1 MIKKYFELPVAQD
14 LIVRGDI
21 YNIPNSEKQ
30 PIIIVTHGFKAY
42 REWGFFPYM
51 AEQYA
56 ESGMIV
62 LNIDFSLNG
71 VIDPVKGTFDIDKFR
86 AITVTQEI
94 ADLNA
99 VIDNLNQILAENE
112 IENWNGEIYLYGH
125 SLGGAV
131 SIITASKRKDIS
143 KVVTWGSIGDID
155 RNTDRQK
162 ADWRAKGVMEFENRI
177 TGQILYLDVE
187 YLEDKLR
194 NKSDYD
200 LEKCA
205 SELTMPLLVVHGD
218 KDFTV
223 RMGDAERLHNSA
235 PNSELA
241 IINKCNHTF
250 NCRHPFTGTNEI
262 LEETINTT
270 IGFLQK

>member
-1 MIKKYFELPVAQD
+1 MTKDFFKISVGND
-14 LIVRGDI
+14 LKVSGDL
-21 YNIPNSEKQ
+21 YTSSTDKQ
-30 PIIIVTHGFKAY
+30 PVIIVTHGFKAY

-51 AEQYA
+51 AEQFA
-56 ESGMIV
+56 NAGMIV

-71 VIDPVKGTFDIDKFR
+71 IVDPVKGIFNVDKFR
-86 AITVTQEI
+86 AITVSQEI

-99 VIDNLNQILAENE
+99 VIENLETILSERE
-112 IENWNGEIYLYGH
+112 IDNWNGELYLYGH

-131 SIITASKRKDIS
+131 SIITSSKRKDIT

-162 ADWRAKGVMEFENRI
+162 ADWRAKGVMEFDNRI

-194 NKSDYD
+194 NKSEYD

-205 SELTMPLLVVHGD
+205 SELDIPLLVLHGD

-223 RMGDAERLHNSA
+223 RTGEAEMLHNSA

-241 IINKCNHTF
+241 IINKANHTF
-250 NCRHPFTGTNEI
+250 NIRHPFTGTNEI
-262 LEETINTT
+262 LEEAINTT
-270 IGFLQK
+270 IEFLQK